1 VNSADLKQ
9 NSPVLDKSEEIQL
22 ATSENAN
29 ISTQIENKRGWTMR
43 AIWWTVRAIWWTL
56 LAIWQTMR
64 AISWTMQAISH
75 VIDAPR
81 RVQGFPHLIQSAE
94 TPGRDCCRK
103 SQI

>member
-29 ISTQIENKRGWTMR
+29 ISTQIENKRG
-43 AIWWTVRAIWWTL
+43 WTVRAIWWTL

>member
-9 NSPVLDKSEEIQL
+9 KSRVLDKSEEIQL

-43 AIWWTVRAIWWTL
+43 AIWWTV
-56 LAIWQTMR
+56 LAIWRTMR

-94 TPGRDCCRK
+94 TPGRDFYRK
-103 SQI
+103 RQI